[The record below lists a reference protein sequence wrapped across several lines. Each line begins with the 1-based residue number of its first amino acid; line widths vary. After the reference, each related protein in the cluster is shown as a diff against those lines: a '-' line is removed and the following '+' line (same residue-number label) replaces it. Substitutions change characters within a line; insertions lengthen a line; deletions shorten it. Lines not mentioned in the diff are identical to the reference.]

1 VGSRTDTGLV
11 ADPGLYGPDSVT
23 WRVHGDPV
31 MALAGP
37 RALLLQALQPEAM
50 AGVAG
55 SSGFRDDPWGRLHR
69 TAEYVGVTTFG
80 STEEA
85 ERAGAK
91 VRGIHRRLGLD
102 DPHLLLWVHCTEVE
116 SFLTTVTRCGLRLS
130 GDDQDRYYRE
140 QVANA
145 QLVGLDAAPDSRVA
159 MADYFRS
166 MRAELEVTPAAR
178 DAARFI
184 LSPPLRGRLSA
195 LKPAWFGIAGVSI
208 GMLPR
213 WARRMY
219 RLPGLPTTDIGAT
232 AAGIALRTSLL
243 ALPADPRHGPHY
255 RSAQE
260 RLAAT

>member
-1 VGSRTDTGLV
+1 MT
-11 ADPGLYGPDSVT
+11 DPGLYGPTSVT
-23 WRVHGDPV
+23 WRVHSDPV

-55 SSGFRDDPWGRLHR
+55 NSGFRDDPWGRLHR
-69 TAEYVGVTTFG
+69 TAEYVGVTSFG
-80 STEEA
+80 TTAEV
-85 ERAGAK
+85 ERAAAR

-130 GDDQDRYYRE
+130 GDEKDQYYLE

-145 QLVGLDAAPDSRVA
+145 RLVGLETAPTSRNA
-159 MADYFRS
+159 MAEYFS
-166 MRAELEVTPAAR
+166 TMRPELHATPAAR
-178 DAARFI
+178 EAARFV
-184 LSPPLRGRLSA
+184 LSPPLTGRLRT
-195 LKPAWFGIAGVSI
+195 LKPAWFGIAGVSVA
-208 GMLPR
+208 MLPR

-219 RLPGLPTTDIGAT
+219 RLPGLPTTDVGAT

-243 ALPADPRHGPHY
+243 ALPEHLRHGPHF
-255 RSAQE
+255 REALE
-260 RLAAT
+260 RLAS